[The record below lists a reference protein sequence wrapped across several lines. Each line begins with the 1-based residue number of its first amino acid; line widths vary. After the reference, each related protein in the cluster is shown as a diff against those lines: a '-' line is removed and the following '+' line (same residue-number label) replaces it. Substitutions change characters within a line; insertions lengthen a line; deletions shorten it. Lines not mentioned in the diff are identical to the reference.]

1 MFLRV
6 LGDQRTRVAMQ
17 RKKIA
22 ELLCFGERST
32 ILQRGDTGVRV
43 YIVWF
48 RGPGRF

>member
-1 MFLRV
+1 MRV

-22 ELLCFGERST
+22 ELLYIRERST
-32 ILQRGDTGVRV
+32 TLQRGETGVRV